1 MDFIGLVIGGCVG
14 LILTMVFLAWA
25 IQNGPVIL
33 LLGVIGI
40 GGYVWYLFSDPPES
54 GDYGE

>member
-25 IQNGPVIL
+25 LQNALIIVPLI
-33 LLGVIGI
+33 VIGI
-40 GGYVWYLFSDPPES
+40 VGYVWYLFSEPKEM
-54 GDYGE
+54 E